1 MTSSP
6 RSLALVTG
14 GSRGLGHQICLQLRE
29 QGFQVQEF
37 SRAAPHPWSV
47 MLDLGRP
54 QDIRPTLDR
63 ALGDLDLD
71 GLDRLVVV
79 GNAGSL
85 APIGP
90 SWRQPREALRQH
102 LQINLG
108 SAIEFYDAVLAHFQ
122 HRPVVRKVIGHITSG
137 AAHRPHAGLSLYGA
151 TKAGMEQYIRA
162 LAEEQRSQAHPFTA
176 VALDPGALDTDMQA
190 QIRAA
195 AVEDLPVVTDFINRQ
210 RQGRLR
216 DPAVVAH
223 TLVAALLSPTLEPG
237 PGSPADHAGASVHVQ
252 PAAPALH

>member
-79 GNAGSL
+79 GNAGSGL
-85 APIGP
+85 
-90 SWRQPREALRQH
+90 
-102 LQINLG
+102 LG
-108 SAIEFYDAVLAHFQ
+108 
-122 HRPVVRKVIGHITSG
+122 KV
-137 AAHRPHAGLSLYGA
+137 
-151 TKAGMEQYIRA
+151 A
-162 LAEEQRSQAHPFTA
+162 LAALGLAVTA
-176 VALDPGALDTDMQA
+176 RRRRRRGA
-190 QIRAA
+190 R
-195 AVEDLPVVTDFINRQ
+195 
-210 RQGRLR
+210 
-216 DPAVVAH
+216 
-223 TLVAALLSPTLEPG
+223 
-237 PGSPADHAGASVHVQ
+237 
-252 PAAPALH
+252 

>member
-71 GLDRLVVV
+71 GLDRLVGV
-79 GNAGSL
+79 GKACRL

-90 SWRQPREALRQH
+90 SWRPPREVLLQH
-102 LQINLG
+102 LHIYLG
-108 SAIEFYDAVLAHFQ
+108 PAIGF
-122 HRPVVRKVIGHITSG
+122 
-137 AAHRPHAGLSLYGA
+137 
-151 TKAGMEQYIRA
+151 
-162 LAEEQRSQAHPFTA
+162 
-176 VALDPGALDTDMQA
+176 
-190 QIRAA
+190 
-195 AVEDLPVVTDFINRQ
+195 
-210 RQGRLR
+210 
-216 DPAVVAH
+216 
-223 TLVAALLSPTLEPG
+223 
-237 PGSPADHAGASVHVQ
+237 
-252 PAAPALH
+252 